1 MHELSIMEKLFKI
14 ILREARQNKLISINN
29 IQLKIGNS
37 RQIVPEFLEFA
48 FTHLGKGSIAEKA
61 KLEIEIVAGK
71 EIILE
76 SIEGEQQNENYN

>member
-14 ILREARQNKLISINN
+14 VLREARQNKLTSINKV
-29 IQLKIGNS
+29 QLKIGKS

-48 FTHLGKGSIAEKA
+48 FKHIAKGTIADKA
-61 KLEIEIVAGK
+61 KLTIEQVSGK

-76 SIEGEQQNENYN
+76 SIEGEQDNENHH